1 MAVIDHPLII
11 AYEEETS
18 FPCRRCGHLYYSET
32 ELHRLINGFHGD
44 KRRWYCQHC
53 HKEFRKDRNK
63 LLDEGH
69 CSVLDKNMSPLIA
82 ISIHEIVSNDTFLT
96 KVYNFICIFIF

>member
-11 AYEEETS
+11 AYEDETS
-18 FPCRRCGHLYYSET
+18 FPCRLCGHLYYSET
-32 ELHRLINGFHGD
+32 ELHRLINGFHED

-63 LLDEGH
+63 LLHEGH
-69 CSVLDKNMSPLIA
+69 CSGTREKY
-82 ISIHEIVSNDTFLT
+82 VSTYRNQYSRDRF
-96 KVYNFICIFIF
+96 K